1 MKAPAEILEDLV
13 QRARAGDPHARDQLI
28 RDYTPFVLKAACK
41 ASKKPYLVLGR
52 DDEASLAL
60 MAFDE
65 AIAGFDPSRGISL
78 FSFAE
83 MVIRRRITDFYR
95 KERFRSREIP
105 ISNFAA
111 KSEASDAKDS
121 LQAVEVKQAMTQYAL
136 AEEAHE
142 RRAEIQ
148 RYRELLSKY
157 HIDFDDLVRVA
168 PRHRDARE
176 RAIEVARMVAENPEW
191 REYFLATGCLPLAR
205 LAKVSGLSRKTLE
218 RKRKYIIAVALILAE
233 DFSYLAEY
241 VRQPRPVGA
250 SGASGRRL
258 EGDQ

>member
-41 ASKKPYLVLGR
+41 ACKKPYLVLGR
-52 DDEASLAL
+52 DDEASVAL

-95 KERFRSREIP
+95 KERSRSREIP
-105 ISNFAA
+105 LSDFV
-111 KSEASDAKDS
+111 ASSAGGDARDN
-121 LQAVEVKQAMTQYAL
+121 LQAVEVEEAMAQYAL
-136 AEEAHE
+136 AEEAGE
-142 RRAEIQ
+142 RRAEIE
-148 RYRELLSKY
+148 RYRALLSRY
-157 HIDFDDLVRVA
+157 SINFDDLVRVA
-168 PRHRDARE
+168 PRHKDARE
-176 RAIEVARMVAENPEW
+176 RAIEVARLVAEKPEW
-191 REYFLATGCLPLAR
+191 REYLLATGCLPLAE
-205 LAKVSGLSRKTLE
+205 LVKVSGLSRKTLE
-218 RKRKYIIAVALILAE
+218 RKRKYIIAVALIFAGE
-233 DFSYLAEY
+233 FSYLAEY
-241 VRQPRPVGA
+241 VRQPQPAGA
-250 SGASGRRL
+250 SGSAARRL